1 MDRRSD
7 RRCRDPTRRWVCA
20 SGTAPI
26 HSTDGGAPMS
36 PAAGETAPPRRLR
49 WSVPAADVSS
59 QQWLDA
65 QDDIAASMRQL
76 IRESIE
82 REGYTDVY
90 NRPVSLKPKVGRP
103 PGSTSMS
110 SSSSASSS
118 DSAAASPA
126 HSSPGSEAEISDTE
140 KSEQAAATQKAE
152 PSSDD
157 SPQSASTSALQR
169 AAHQRR
175 EAAASA
181 SASSAPDDSQSQRQE
196 SSAAS
201 PTQRRQLDID
211 EVMGSTRSASSV
223 DKVSAAPSVDDIMRS
238 TRR

>member
-7 RRCRDPTRRWVCA
+7 RRCRDPTRRWACA
-20 SGTAPI
+20 SGTVPI

-103 PGSTSMS
+103 PGSTNMS

-118 DSAAASPA
+118 DSAAAFPA
-126 HSSPGSEAEISDTE
+126 HSSPGPEAEISDTE
-140 KSEQAAATQKAE
+140 KSEQAAATQRAE
-152 PSSDD
+152 ASSDD

-175 EAAASA
+175 EAAA
-181 SASSAPDDSQSQRQE
+181 ASSPAPEDSQPQRQE
-196 SSAAS
+196 TAAS
-201 PTQRRQLDID
+201 PTQHRQFDID
-211 EVMGSTRSASSV
+211 EVMSSTRSDSST
-223 DKVSAAPSVDDIMRS
+223 DEASAAPSVDDIMRS

>member
-7 RRCRDPTRRWVCA
+7 RRCRDPTRRWACA

-36 PAAGETAPPRRLR
+36 AAAGETAPPRRLR

-118 DSAAASPA
+118 DSAAALPA

-140 KSEQAAATQKAE
+140 KSEQVAATQKAE

-175 EAAASA
+175 EAAA
-181 SASSAPDDSQSQRQE
+181 ASSSTPDDSQPQRQE
-196 SSAAS
+196 TAAS

-211 EVMGSTRSASSV
+211 EVMGSTRSTSSV
-223 DKVSAAPSVDDIMRS
+223 DEVSAAPSVDDIMRS